1 MPKKVTGKIKGS
13 ARSFLPKIKG
23 RFPIARL
30 PDHLRNDA
38 CKDIEY
44 YSVGLA
50 LHGETFH
57 GELIGSGTLV
67 KWGNNF
73 GILTAEHV
81 VNNPKSQRLRC
92 DFLASS
98 KQRLQIICTSYAL
111 CLDFELRFLRNI
123 SLSKRLSDKFGPD
136 CTIIIL
142 PQCPKLGDL
151 KARKSFWPLDIFSKE
166 KIKRSLSNDG
176 FHIVM
181 GYLGSKVV
189 ETEPRY
195 GNISKA
201 AHCLCG
207 QTFVKKYFRKGKF
220 DFVDVD
226 SDRNPK
232 TSAPDSYEGMSGGGL
247 WKITVGRKK
256 EEDAGIIRV
265 LSITLAGV
273 VFYQSKEVK
282 LRRIVRCHGPKTI
295 YKNLLAKLEKEF
307 SV

>member
-1 MPKKVTGKIKGS
+1 MPKKVKGKIKES

-30 PDHLRNDA
+30 PD
-38 CKDIEY
+38 
-44 YSVGLA
+44 
-50 LHGETFH
+50 
-57 GELIGSGTLV
+57 
-67 KWGNNF
+67 
-73 GILTAEHV
+73 
-81 VNNPKSQRLRC
+81 
-92 DFLASS
+92 
-98 KQRLQIICTSYAL
+98 
-111 CLDFELRFLRNI
+111 
-123 SLSKRLSDKFGPD
+123 
-136 CTIIIL
+136 
-142 PQCPKLGDL
+142 
-151 KARKSFWPLDIFSKE
+151 
-166 KIKRSLSNDG
+166 
-176 FHIVM
+176 
-181 GYLGSKVV
+181 
-189 ETEPRY
+189 
-195 GNISKA
+195 
-201 AHCLCG
+201 HCLCG

-265 LSITLAGV
+265 LGVTLAGV

-295 YKNLLAKLEKEF
+295 YQNLLAKLKKEF